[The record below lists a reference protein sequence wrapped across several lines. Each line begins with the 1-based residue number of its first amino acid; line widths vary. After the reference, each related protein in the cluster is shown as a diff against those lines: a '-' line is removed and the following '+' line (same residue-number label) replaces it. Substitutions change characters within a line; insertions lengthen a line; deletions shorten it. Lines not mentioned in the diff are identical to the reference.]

1 MKKHADLYPVYLFYG
16 PEDFLMEE
24 EIERLLEKT
33 LSPKER
39 GLNFHVFSAEENSA
53 QEIAQTAQT
62 LPMFSRYRFVLVKE
76 ADQLEEDQINAL
88 LRYIENPSPSTCLV
102 LRGLTLGPW
111 KGHQAQIERVGKV
124 FEYSR
129 LRGKSLMSWLRNKMA
144 EKGKALSEAAAD
156 YLVEV
161 VGDNLFHLESALE
174 KAFLTVGERRT
185 VELSDIEG
193 MVADI
198 KLSTIFDLTDAI
210 SRQDVEKGLGVLQ
223 KVMGSKAL
231 SFRKNEEASKVGDPI
246 PLLLNMMARQY
257 RLIWRAKVLRSREA
271 PLGEMVK
278 ELRMS
283 QWGVKNLIEQS
294 KNFSEF
300 SLHEGVLKCYRTDL
314 AVKRGRGPKEL
325 LMEKLVIDLCHP
337 SEGRNRGSVSR

>member
-76 ADQLEEDQINAL
+76 ADQLEEEQINAL

-102 LRGLTLGPW
+102 LRGLTLGAW

-210 SRQDVEKGLGVLQ
+210 SRQDVEKALGVLQ

-257 RLIWRAKVLRSREA
+257 RLIWRAKVLKSREA
-271 PLGEMVK
+271 QIGEMVK

-294 KNFSEF
+294 KNFSES
-300 SLHEGVLKCYRTDL
+300 SLREGVLKCYRTDL

-337 SEGRNRGSVSR
+337 SEGKNRGRVSR

>member
-39 GLNFHVFSAEENSA
+39 GLNLHVFSSEEHSA
-53 QEIAQTAQT
+53 QEIAQAAQT
-62 LPMFSRYRFVLVKE
+62 LPMFSQYRFVLVKE
-76 ADQLEEDQINAL
+76 ADQLEEDKVKIL
-88 LRYIENPSPSTCLV
+88 LRYIENPSPRTCLV
-102 LRGLTLGPW
+102 LQGLTLGPW
-111 KGHQAQIERVGKV
+111 RAHQAQVERVGKV
-124 FEYSR
+124 VEYSR

-144 EKGKALSEAAAD
+144 EKGKGLSEAAAD

-174 KAFLTVGERRT
+174 KAFLMVGERRT

-198 KLSTIFDLTDAI
+198 KLSTVFDLTDAI
-210 SRQDVEKGLGVLQ
+210 SRQDVEKALGVLE

-231 SFRKNEEASKVGDPI
+231 SFKKNEEASKVGDPI

-257 RLIWRAKVLRSREA
+257 RLIWRAKVLKSRQA
-271 PLGEMVK
+271 PLEEMVK
-278 ELRMS
+278 ELKMS
-283 QWGVKNLIEQS
+283 QWVVRNLIDQS
-294 KNFSEF
+294 KNFSES
-300 SLHEGVLKCYRTDL
+300 SLREGLLKCYRTDL

-337 SEGRNRGSVSR
+337 SNVKGRGSVFR

>member
-76 ADQLEEDQINAL
+76 ADQLEEDQVNAL

-102 LRGLTLGPW
+102 LRGLTLGAW

-193 MVADI
+193 RVADI
-198 KLSTIFDLTDAI
+198 KLSTVFDLTDAI
-210 SRQDVEKGLGVLQ
+210 SRQDVEKALGVLE
-223 KVMGSKAL
+223 KVMGSKTL
-231 SFRKNEEASKVGDPI
+231 SFKKDEEASKVGDPI
-246 PLLLNMMARQY
+246 PLLLSMMARQY
-257 RLIWRAKVLRSREA
+257 RLIWRAKVLRSQQV
-271 PLGEMVK
+271 PVGEMVK
-278 ELRMS
+278 ELRMP
-283 QWGVKNLIEQS
+283 QWMVKNLIDQS
-294 KNFSEF
+294 KNFSES
-300 SLHEGVLKCYRTDL
+300 SLREGILKCHRTDL
-314 AVKRGRGPKEL
+314 AVKRGRGPREL

-337 SEGRNRGSVSR
+337 SEAKERGSVSR

>member
-33 LSPKER
+33 LSSKER

-185 VELSDIEG
+185 IELSDIEG

-210 SRQDVEKGLGVLQ
+210 SRQDVEKALGVLE

-231 SFRKNEEASKVGDPI
+231 SLEKMRRHLRWVIRFR
-246 PLLLNMMARQY
+246 
-257 RLIWRAKVLRSREA
+257 
-271 PLGEMVK
+271 
-278 ELRMS
+278 
-283 QWGVKNLIEQS
+283 
-294 KNFSEF
+294 FS
-300 SLHEGVLKCYRTDL
+300 
-314 AVKRGRGPKEL
+314 
-325 LMEKLVIDLCHP
+325 
-337 SEGRNRGSVSR
+337 